1 MQEGGPRHGAAVPAL
16 GPERSGQG
24 TEEGHVP
31 HLGVP
36 AVRRGGLP
44 HAHAQ
49 PRAAGPAVGRHVRGG
64 GQDRGQHK
72 LSKLGADKCRPTF
85 ATRPRAAATGSIC
98 AKERTSSILT
108 TIVKST
114 RQR

>member
-1 MQEGGPRHGAAVPAL
+1 MGRLESIFSALCLGCSHHLRAAVQEGGPGHGVAVPAL

-31 HLGVP
+31 DLVVP

-72 LSKLGADKCRPTF
+72 
-85 ATRPRAAATGSIC
+85 
-98 AKERTSSILT
+98 
-108 TIVKST
+108 
-114 RQR
+114 

>member
-1 MQEGGPRHGAAVPAL
+1 MGRLESIFSALCLGCPHHHRAAVQEGGPGHGAAVPAL

-36 AVRRGGLP
+36 VVRRGGLP

-64 GQDRGQHK
+64 GQ
-72 LSKLGADKCRPTF
+72 
-85 ATRPRAAATGSIC
+85 TGVSVNY
-98 AKERTSSILT
+98 RN
-108 TIVKST
+108 
-114 RQR
+114 